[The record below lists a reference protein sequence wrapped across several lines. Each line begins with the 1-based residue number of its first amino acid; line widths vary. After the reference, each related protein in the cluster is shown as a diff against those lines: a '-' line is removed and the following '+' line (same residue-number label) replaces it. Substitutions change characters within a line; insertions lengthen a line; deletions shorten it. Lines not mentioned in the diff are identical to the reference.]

1 MNRRIRLVVFDLD
14 GTLTPVVSLWRYLH
28 EAFGTWNQGAQAAQR
43 YVRGEISYTEW
54 AETDAKNWAGASLAQ
69 LQQALD
75 QIPYHA
81 GVKAVFAALKER
93 GVKTAIVS
101 AGLSIL
107 ADKIAKEVG
116 ADVAVSNEL
125 GMNDGTLTG
134 EIKVKVAFDEKGKII
149 EEIANEFSIPISE
162 VALIGDRANDLCIPQ
177 CLRIAFKPKDELAR
191 KADFVVEDDDLS
203 RVLQYLL

>member
-1 MNRRIRLVVFDLD
+1 MNRRIRRVVFDLD

-28 EAFGTWNQGAQAAQR
+28 DAFGTWSQGATAAQKYR
-43 YVRGEISYTEW
+43 RGEISYTEW
-54 AETDAKNWAGASLAQ
+54 AETDAKYWAGTSLVQ
-69 LQQALD
+69 LQEVLD
-75 QIPYHA
+75 QIPYYN
-81 GVKAVFAALKER
+81 GVKAVFTALKER

-107 ADKIAKEVG
+107 TDKIAKEVG

-134 EIKVKVAFDEKGKII
+134 EIKVKVAVDQKGKII
-149 EEIANEFSIPISE
+149 EEIANQFSIPINE
-162 VALIGDRANDLCIPQ
+162 VALVGDRANDLCIPK